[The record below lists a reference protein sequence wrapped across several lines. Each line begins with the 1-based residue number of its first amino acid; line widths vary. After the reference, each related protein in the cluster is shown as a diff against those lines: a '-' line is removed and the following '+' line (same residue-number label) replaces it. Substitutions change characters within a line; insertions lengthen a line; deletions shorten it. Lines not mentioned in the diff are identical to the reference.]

1 MSYNIAIVGA
11 TGNVGM
17 EMMNILAEREFPVA
31 DVHAIASRRSVGR
44 EVSFGDRTLKCQDLE
59 TFDFSKVDF
68 VLMSA
73 GGETSKLWSPRIGKM
88 GPIVIDNSS
97 AFRYD
102 GEVPLIVPEVNAHA
116 LEEYM
121 ARNDRKNI
129 IANPN
134 CSTAQLVVALK
145 PLHDA
150 AKIKR
155 VVVAT
160 YQSVSGG
167 GKAAMDELW
176 TQTKGIFVTDAPTPE
191 KFTKQIAFN
200 VIPHIDVFMDS
211 GDTKEEWKMVAE
223 TKKILDPKIRLTATC
238 VRVPVFV
245 GHSEAV
251 NIEFEREITA
261 DEARNILREAPGL
274 LVVDKR
280 EDGGYVT
287 PVECVGDYAT
297 FVSRIREDATIDNG
311 LNLWCVSDNLRKGAA
326 LNTVQIAETLVN
338 RGLMQQKAA

>member
-17 EMMNILAEREFPVA
+17 EMMSILAEREFPVA
-31 DVHAIASRRSVGR
+31 EVHAIASRRSVGR

-73 GGETSKLWSPRIGKM
+73 GGETSKQWSPKIGRM

-102 GEVPLIVPEVNAHA
+102 AEVPLIVPEVNAHA

-223 TKKILDPKIRLTATC
+223 TKKILDPKIKLTATC

-261 DEARNILREAPGL
+261 DEARSILREAPGL

>member
-31 DVHAIASRRSVGR
+31 QVHAIASRRSVGR
-44 EVSFGDRTLKCQDLE
+44 EVSFGDRILKCKDLE
-59 TFDFSKVDF
+59 TFDFSTVDF

-73 GGETSKLWSPRIGKM
+73 GAETSKLWSPRIGRM

-102 GEVPLIVPEVNAHA
+102 AEVPLIVPEVNAHV

-121 ARNDRKNI
+121 SRNDRKNI

-160 YQSVSGG
+160 YQSVSGS
-167 GKAAMDELW
+167 GKAGMDELW

-211 GDTKEEWKMVAE
+211 GDTREEWKMVAE
-223 TKKILDPKIRLTATC
+223 TKKILDPKIKLTATC

-251 NIEFEREITA
+251 NIEFEREISA
-261 DEARNILREAPGL
+261 DEARSILREAPGL

-338 RGLMQQKAA
+338 RGLMQRKAA